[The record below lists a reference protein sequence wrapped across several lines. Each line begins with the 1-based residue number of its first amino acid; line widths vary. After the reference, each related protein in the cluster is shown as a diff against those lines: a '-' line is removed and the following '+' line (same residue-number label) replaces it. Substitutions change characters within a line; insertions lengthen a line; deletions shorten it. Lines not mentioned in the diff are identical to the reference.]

1 MKETIELLATRKLT
15 NGARVL
21 RQYVN
26 KGLNKAIAKAYK
38 MKTSVVVWKGIS
50 LLDNET
56 PIMVTMSGF
65 AKDSEN
71 SKTGAMVQVAILPIF
86 TKPFDNYKAASPSVC
101 GDCKYNGGNG
111 CYVNWSNL
119 TSHWK
124 STKGQNPIDMSLSQ
138 ELVKGLE
145 VRLGSAG
152 DPAAVPVWVWQ
163 ELLKYAKSF
172 TGYTHQ
178 WRTEHEY
185 KDICMAS
192 VDSALERQQAIDKGW
207 NTFLVYDD
215 VEPTEGIRCL
225 ASSDKT
231 DKDGLPYQCITC
243 MACSGKG
250 NNKHINEKLHGATNT
265 LHAARKARAY
275 AYFQV
280 AK

>member
-1 MKETIELLATRKLT
+1 MKDTIELIAQRKLT
-15 NGARVL
+15 NGARLL
-21 RQYVN
+21 RQHIN

-38 MKTSVVVWKGIS
+38 MKDTSVVVWKGIS

-56 PIMVTMSGF
+56 PIMVTLSGF
-65 AKDSEN
+65 AKDSDN
-71 SKTGAMVQVAILPIF
+71 SKTGAMCQVAILPIH
-86 TKPFDNYKAASPSVC
+86 TKPSDNYRQGSPSVC

-111 CYVNWSNL
+111 CYVSWHNL
-119 TSHWK
+119 TSHWN
-124 STKGQNPIDMSLSQ
+124 STKGQTPIDMSLSQ

-163 ELLKYAKSF
+163 ELLRYAHSF

-178 WRTEHEY
+178 WSTTHGQQY

-192 VDSALERQQAIDKGW
+192 VDSTEERQQAIDKGW

-215 VEPTEGIRCL
+215 VEPDVGIRCL

-243 MACSGKG
+243 MACNGKG
-250 NNKHINEKLHGATNT
+250 KKHINEKLHGATNT
-265 LHAARKARAY
+265 IYAARKARA
-275 AYFQV
+275 
-280 AK
+280 

>member
-1 MKETIELLATRKLT
+1 MKDTIELIAQRKLT

-26 KGLNKAIAKAYK
+26 KGLNKAISKAYK
-38 MKTSVVVWKGIS
+38 MKDSVVVWKGIS

-56 PIMVTMSGF
+56 PIMVTLSGF
-65 AKDSEN
+65 AKDSDN
-71 SKTGAMVQVAILPIF
+71 AKTGAMVQVAILPIHQ
-86 TKPFDNYKAASPSVC
+86 KPSDNYRQGSPSVC
-101 GDCKYNGGNG
+101 GDCKYNGGG

-119 TSHWK
+119 TSHWNATR
-124 STKGQNPIDMSLSQ
+124 SQTPIDMALSQ

-145 VRLGSAG
+145 VRVGSAG

-163 ELLKYAKSF
+163 QLIEHAHSF

-178 WRTEHEY
+178 WRTTHGQQY
-185 KDICMAS
+185 KCLCMAS
-192 VDSALERQQAIDKGW
+192 VDSTEERQQAIQLGW

-243 MACSGKG
+243 MACNGKG
-250 NNKHINEKLHGATNT
+250 KKHINEKLHGATNT
-265 LHAARKARAY
+265 MHAARKARA
-275 AYFQV
+275 
-280 AK
+280 